1 MISTWV
7 SVIVTLLAFVDEARN
22 EDGRQPCAKI
32 EVSSSI
38 VPMGSSVSATCIIR
52 DSCPVDIGQAGHI
65 EWHLGDRI
73 LPSSPGANES
83 SRVSRV
89 VIPSFSHTRAFLTC
103 CVRASTVQVVAGV
116 EIRAGYP
123 PKAPQN
129 LSCQTNLTNP
139 NTLTCQW
146 DPGQQETHLPTKY
159 SLHTQIWDSNEN
171 HSYELQPGVRHFV
184 IPRSG
189 FVLFSDMEVYVKALN
204 KLGEANSAPIIL
216 EPISAA
222 KLDPPTILNIQVVP
236 KKYGCLK
243 LDWSLSQHQVW
254 MQGFRLNLE
263 ARLKT
268 VDSSQWRQQPIL
280 MSRVKPT
287 KPVDLCRLLHW
298 TRYMI
303 QIRVKYKQLSPW
315 SEWSSSQTGVTLES
329 APTGHLDSWM
339 KVSMDTRH
347 EELNIHLFWKPSKQF
362 RANGQNVSYT
372 VSAQNLAGKGGK
384 VCSTTGNYCTFQIS
398 SKAKK
403 VYLRAINAVGK
414 SPPTSVR
421 IYPPKKAVAGISD
434 LSVVPQDDTSLL
446 VQWRSLVSSSLTGFV
461 VEWKPLLNTDL
472 SLTHF
477 EIADRNQTSIAV
489 TGSFEPYKPYGITV
503 YPRFKDGIGLP
514 QTVNA
519 YSRQKA
525 PSEVPKITIKKNW
538 QSNVELI
545 WDEIPLEKRNGI
557 IKNYKIFYWNIK
569 GVVNVANADPKE
581 RKVVL
586 TNLDDVSL
594 YEAFMMVS
602 TFGGSR
608 NGSTINF
615 ETEPFDALTVLML
628 AIASFVGLLLC
639 IIFTVLSCSSKHKRL
654 KGHFWPVVPDP
665 ANSSI
670 KRWTSESTQDSFL
683 PSDTEEPDLV
693 YLSHLSFLDLPGKLN
708 KKNHDD
714 MWFNSSEDTSDLG
727 ESICG
732 SPFIPEYSGSNS
744 DSVPYATVVFSDPCS
759 SPTPSGPPVYLR
771 SESTQPLLETEES
784 FTPKCYQNMTTDERQ
799 AEQCFFGP
807 SHDCVSKEGKDLT
820 VLWDEFP
827 FLQAL
832 AMNENEYD

>member
-7 SVIVTLLAFVDEARN
+7 SVIVTLVAFVDEARN
-22 EDGRQPCAKI
+22 EDGKQPCAKI
-32 EVSSSI
+32 KMSSSV
-38 VPMGSSVSATCIIR
+38 VPMGSPVSATCIIR
-52 DSCPVDIGQAGHI
+52 DDCPLDIGQAGHI

-83 SRVSRV
+83 SRVSQV

-103 CVRASTVQVVAGV
+103 CVQASTVQVVAGV

-123 PKAPQN
+123 PEAPQN

-139 NTLTCQW
+139 STLTCQW
-146 DPGQQETHLPTKY
+146 DPGQQETHLLTKY

-171 HSYELQPGVRHFV
+171 HSYELQPGVHHLV

-189 FVLFSDMEVYVKALN
+189 FVLFSEMEVYVKAVN
-204 KLGEANSAPIIL
+204 DLGEANSAPIIL

-222 KLDPPTILNIQVVP
+222 KLDPPNILNIQVVP

-243 LDWSLSQHQVW
+243 LGWSLSQHQVW
-254 MQGFRLNLE
+254 LQGFRLNLE
-263 ARLKT
+263 VRLKT
-268 VDSSQWRQQPIL
+268 ADSSQWGQQPIL
-280 MSRVKPT
+280 MSKVKAT
-287 KPVDLCRLLHW
+287 RPVDLCRLLHW
-298 TRYMI
+298 TRYI
-303 QIRVKYKQLSPW
+303 AQVRVRYKQSPW
-315 SEWSSSQTGVTLES
+315 SEWSSSQSGVTLES
-329 APTGHLDSWM
+329 APTGYLDSWM
-339 KVSMDTRH
+339 KVSGDMKH

-372 VSAQNLAGKGGK
+372 VSAGKGGK
-384 VCSTTGNYCTFQIS
+384 VCSTTGNNCTFQIS

-403 VYLRAINAVGK
+403 VYIRASNSAGR
-414 SPPTSVR
+414 SPPTAVR
-421 IYPPKKAVAGISD
+421 IYPPIAVAGISD

-446 VQWRSLVSSSLTGFV
+446 VQWRSHVSSSLTGFV

-472 SLTHF
+472 SLAQF
-477 EIADRNQTSIAV
+477 EIADRNQTSIAI
-489 TGSFEPYKPYGITV
+489 TGSFEPYKPYEITV

-514 QTVNA
+514 QTVDA

-525 PSEVPKITIKKNW
+525 PAEVPKIKITKTW
-538 QSNVELI
+538 QSNVELT
-545 WDEIPLEKRNGI
+545 WDEIPLNKRNGK
-557 IKNYKIFYWNIK
+557 IKNYKVFYWNGK
-569 GVVNVANADPKE
+569 GVINVANADPKE

-586 TNLDDVSL
+586 TNLDGVSL
-594 YEAFMMVS
+594 YEAFLMVS

-608 NGSTINF
+608 NGSIINF
-615 ETEPFDALTVLML
+615 ETEPFVL
-628 AIASFVGLLLC
+628 VGLLLA
-639 IIFTVLSCSSKHKRL
+639 IIFIVLGCSSKRKRL
-654 KGHFWPVVPDP
+654 KGHLWPVVPDP

-670 KRWTSESTQDSFL
+670 KRWTSESTQDSYL

-693 YLSHLSFLDLPGKLN
+693 YLSHLSFLDLQVKPS
-708 KKNHDD
+708 KKSHDD
-714 MWFNSSEDTSDLG
+714 VWFNSSEDTSDLG

-784 FTPKCYQNMTTDERQ
+784 FSPKCYQNMRSDERQ
-799 AEQCFFGP
+799 TEQCFFGP
-807 SHDCVSKEGKDLT
+807 SHDCVSIEGKDLKT
-820 VLWDEFP
+820 LWDEFP

-832 AMNENEYD
+832 TMNDNECD